1 MRFGSVCSGIEAAS
15 VESVKPFQESA
26 AKLPEGMRVKAATRD
41 IAGERFGRLV
51 AQHVVGKSKRNSLV
65 WLCKCDCGQTV
76 ERSSAGLRKSKGV
89 SSCGCYLKEVS
100 KEWLASVEPW
110 NKGKSYATKGEG
122 EEYANKKAWSI
133 AVRRVKGCACE
144 RCGWSAARC
153 DVHHVI
159 PRSAGGRNTVNNG
172 VVLCPNCHRVEHE
185 TSPRG
190 AA

>member
-65 WLCKCDCGQTV
+65 WLCKCDCGQAV
-76 ERSSAGLRKSKGV
+76 ERTSAGLRKSKGV
-89 SSCGCYLKEVS
+89 SSCGCYLKEFS

-110 NKGKSYATKGEG
+110 NKGKSYAGDSGVRRLTPEECEALQGFPRGYTAITIKGKPAADGPRYRALGNSMAVPCMHWIGKRISQHLNNKGE
-122 EEYANKKAWSI
+122 N
-133 AVRRVKGCACE
+133 
-144 RCGWSAARC
+144 
-153 DVHHVI
+153 
-159 PRSAGGRNTVNNG
+159 
-172 VVLCPNCHRVEHE
+172 
-185 TSPRG
+185 
-190 AA
+190 